1 MSDKFTISNA
11 FNNYFVEIGPQ
22 LERSINTTVN
32 PLTYVRSSSNS
43 MFMPYVEEHE
53 IIEIVY
59 QLKESS
65 PGWDSIPASVAKTTI
80 QSYTKPLTSLIN
92 SSFENGLF
100 PDELKLTKVIPIFKN
115 GDKTDITNY
124 RPISV
129 LSFFS
134 NIIGYTYQFGF
145 RKSHSTSHAI
155 ISLVEKINNALDS
168 GKILI
173 GVFLD
178 LKKAF
183 DTVNHKILLDKL
195 FIYGIRGNILKWF
208 KSYLNERQQY
218 VNFQG
223 TESQMKCVTCG
234 VPQGSIIG
242 PLLFI
247 LYINDMDNVSKN
259 IFPILF
265 ADDTMVL
272 IEGNNL
278 DVIIT
283 SLNSELDRIN
293 TWLKSNKLSLNVTKT
308 HYMVFHRARRKVSH
322 NKLFINNSMVTQV
335 SCSKLLGII
344 LDNKL
349 NWTSHIAYIKKQ
361 NC

>member
-1 MSDKFTISNA
+1 MTF
-11 FNNYFVEIGPQ
+11 Y
-22 LERSINTTVN
+22 IN
-32 PLTYVRSSSNS
+32 
-43 MFMPYVEEHE
+43 
-53 IIEIVY
+53 
-59 QLKESS
+59 K
-65 PGWDSIPASVAKTTI
+65 
-80 QSYTKPLTSLIN
+80 
-92 SSFENGLF
+92 
-100 PDELKLTKVIPIFKN
+100 
-115 GDKTDITNY
+115 
-124 RPISV
+124 
-129 LSFFS
+129 
-134 NIIGYTYQFGF
+134 YQFGF

-155 ISLVEKINNALDS
+155 ISRIKKNNALDS

-183 DTVNHKILLDKL
+183 DTVNPKIILDKL

-218 VNFQG
+218 VTLQG
-223 TESQMKCVTCG
+223 TESQIKYVTYG

-242 PLLFI
+242 PLLII
-247 LYINDMDNVSKN
+247 LYINDMNNVSNK

-265 ADDTMVL
+265 ADDTTVL

-293 TWLKSNKLSLNVTKT
+293 TWLKSNKSSLNVTKT
-308 HYMVFHRARRKVSH
+308 QYMVFHRARRKFSH
-322 NKLFINNSMVTQV
+322 NKLFINNSLVTQV
-335 SCSKLLGII
+335 SCSKFLGII

-349 NWTSHIAYIKKQ
+349 NWTSHIDYIKTKVLKVWVFYY
-361 NC
+361 NLEIS

>member
-1 MSDKFTISNA
+1 M
-11 FNNYFVEIGPQ
+11 
-22 LERSINTTVN
+22 
-32 PLTYVRSSSNS
+32 
-43 MFMPYVEEHE
+43 
-53 IIEIVY
+53 
-59 QLKESS
+59 
-65 PGWDSIPASVAKTTI
+65 
-80 QSYTKPLTSLIN
+80 
-92 SSFENGLF
+92 
-100 PDELKLTKVIPIFKN
+100 
-115 GDKTDITNY
+115 
-124 RPISV
+124 
-129 LSFFS
+129 
-134 NIIGYTYQFGF
+134 
-145 RKSHSTSHAI
+145 
-155 ISLVEKINNALDS
+155 
-168 GKILI
+168 I

-183 DTVNHKILLDKL
+183 DTVNRKILLDKL

-247 LYINDMDNVSKN
+247 LYINDMDNVSKK

-265 ADDTMVL
+265 ADDTTVL

-293 TWLKSNKLSLNVTKT
+293 TWLKYNKLSLNVTKT

-335 SCSKLLGII
+335 NCSKFLGII

-349 NWTSHIAYIKKQ
+349 NWTSHIAYIKNKIAKGMGILLKARKVLKRVFYI
-361 NC
+361 NCITHIYFHISFTVLRYGVLLLKFTFSH